1 LLKIKSKIPKRII
14 GREKLLLENEGPI
27 LPKEIPTINSK
38 MADQNSV
45 EPRITLIPNSSY
57 FIYVF

>member
-1 LLKIKSKIPKRII
+1 MII
-14 GREKLLLENEGPI
+14 GKEKLLLENEGPI

-45 EPRITLIPNSSY
+45 EPRITPIPNSSY